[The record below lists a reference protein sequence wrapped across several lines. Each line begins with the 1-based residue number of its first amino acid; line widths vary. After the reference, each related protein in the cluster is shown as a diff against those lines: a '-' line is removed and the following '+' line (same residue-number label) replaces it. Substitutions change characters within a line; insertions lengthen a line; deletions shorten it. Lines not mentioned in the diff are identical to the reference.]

1 MSRLLMYT
9 CKCDFKSLMNSIFK
23 INNNLTAIII
33 HYDHVLHLIWKESYF
48 GGFFIL
54 LMKTALNFV
63 YTYNVVL
70 FNWSSFSLHWLFL
83 QLKERNMPIFEIY
96 FVAISL
102 CFKVQSSFIIMDT
115 TWTSRNWVKIWS
127 YNFNITIY
135 YWALILQ
142 PIKLSIFCRL
152 WLTSS
157 YSRDNFL
164 LF

>member
-48 GGFFIL
+48 GFFFIL

-102 CFKVQSSFIIMDT
+102 CFKVQVILYHNVKFIWIPHEPHVIG
-115 TWTSRNWVKIWS
+115 SKFGR
-127 YNFNITIY
+127 IT
-135 YWALILQ
+135 
-142 PIKLSIFCRL
+142 
-152 WLTSS
+152 LT
-157 YSRDNFL
+157 
-164 LF
+164 